1 MDNKG
6 KGTILMILAVLYL
19 ISPLDLLPGLLID
32 DIAFAVFAYLM
43 NHKNTPKKEDDDYG
57 N

>member
-1 MDNKG
+1 MDNRS
-6 KGTILMILAVLYL
+6 KGTLLTIIAVLYFL
-19 ISPLDLLPGLLID
+19 SPLDLLPGLLID

-43 NHKNTPKKEDDDYG
+43 NHKNTPEKEDDDYG